1 MKKKLFEFLTSDNGQ
16 ASLCRVLMAII
27 ICAYIYWSTYIILK
41 AAVPVIPDIPVQLA
55 GLVAI
60 LYGFNKFGTKTP

>member
-1 MKKKLFEFLTSDNGQ
+1 MKKKLFEFFTSDNGQ
-16 ASLCRVLMAII
+16 ASLCRLLMALIVFAYLYWGTFII
-27 ICAYIYWSTYIILK
+27 HK
-41 AAVPVIPDIPVQLA
+41 APVPVIPDIPVQLA